1 MAEGRILH
9 GSHEGVQ
16 VLRYQGEV
24 RYTLCPALDALIQEQ
39 LKSKELRGFVVDLTA
54 VDAIDSTNLGILA
67 RLTGMMQKRKLP
79 KVTLVSNRPAINEV
93 VEGMGLEKVFHMV
106 SESGMEPEKMR
117 EVSGKIPRDEDV
129 PRLLIESH
137 RALMALNERNRDQF
151 RDVVKAFE
159 TEAAF
164 KPPGTRPNHC
174 L

>member
-16 VLRYQGEV
+16 VLRYQGV
-24 RYTLCPALDALIQEQ
+24 IRYTLCPALDALIQKR
-39 LKSKELRGFVVDLTA
+39 LKSEELRGFVVDLTA

-67 RLTGMMQKRKLP
+67 RLTGMMQKRNLP
-79 KVTLVSNRPAINEV
+79 KVTLVSNRPAVNEV
-93 VEGMGLEKVFHMV
+93 IEGMGLEKVFHMV

-117 EVSGKIPRDEDV
+117 EVSGATPRDEDV

-151 RDVVKAFE
+151 QDVVEAFE
-159 TEAAF
+159 TEVGF
-164 KPPGTRPNHC
+164 KPSGTRSNHC

>member
-1 MAEGRILH
+1 MPDGRILH

-24 RYTLCPALDALIQEQ
+24 RYTLCPALDVLIQKLLSSEG
-39 LKSKELRGFVVDLTA
+39 LRGFVVDLTA

-67 RLTGMMQKRKLP
+67 RLTGIMQKRNLP
-79 KVTLVSNRPAINEV
+79 KVTLVSSRPAINEV
-93 VEGMGLEKVFHMV
+93 VEGMGLEKVFHRV
-106 SESGMEPEKMR
+106 SESGVEIEKMR
-117 EVSGKIPRDEDV
+117 EVPLETPGDEDV
-129 PRLLIESH
+129 PRLLIEAH

-159 TEAAF
+159 TEADI
-164 KPPGTRPNHC
+164 KPPGTRSNHC

>member
-39 LKSKELRGFVVDLTA
+39 LKSEELMGFVVDLTA

-67 RLTGMMQKRKLP
+67 RLTGMMQKRNLP

-117 EVSGKIPRDEDV
+117 EVSGKTPRDEDV

-159 TEAAF
+159 TEAGF

>member
-16 VLRYQGEV
+16 VLRYQGV
-24 RYTLCPALDALIQEQ
+24 IRYTLCPALDAFIQER
-39 LKSKELRGFVVDLTA
+39 LKSEKLRGFVVDLTA

-67 RLTGMMQKRKLP
+67 RLTGRMQKRKLP

-106 SESGMEPEKMR
+106 SESGMELEEMR
-117 EVSGKIPRDEDV
+117 EVPRETPGDEDV

-159 TEAAF
+159 AEAGF
-164 KPPGTRPNHC
+164 KPPETRSNHC